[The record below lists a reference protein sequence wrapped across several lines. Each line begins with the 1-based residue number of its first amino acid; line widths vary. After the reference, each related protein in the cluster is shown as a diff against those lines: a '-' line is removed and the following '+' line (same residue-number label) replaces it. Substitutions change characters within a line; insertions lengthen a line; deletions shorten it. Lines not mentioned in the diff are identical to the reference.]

1 MTLIQ
6 PGDSMAGQQGPAG
19 SRLEAAPLKKG
30 SLSTVA
36 IGRPLLVRDGRAR
49 SLLRLEVARL
59 SQMCKR
65 CWLGQQRT

>member
-19 SRLEAAPLKKG
+19 SRSEAAPLKKG

-36 IGRPLLVRDGRAR
+36 TLPHF
-49 SLLRLEVARL
+49 
-59 SQMCKR
+59 
-65 CWLGQQRT
+65 GQASFAAPPA